1 MQNALMYVAASL
13 IWGSTWI
20 VITFQLGVVDPLVS
34 VAYRFGLSSLILFLF
49 CAFFRKPLRY
59 SLRDHLWMGF
69 QGFLLFGINY
79 WLVYV
84 SEVYIPSG
92 LAAVLMSS
100 ILFLNMFNGALFL
113 KKPLE
118 KNVVV
123 GAIIGIV
130 GMVLLFSREVL
141 AFHVNPLGMLGVL
154 LALLAAYSASLGN
167 ILSARN
173 QAARSLPIVQ
183 TNAYGMLYGTLFA
196 LFMALVLRKPF
207 AVEMTFSY
215 LAALFYLAVFGS
227 VVAFGCYLTL
237 VGRIGVTKSA
247 YITLLAPVIAL
258 ILSTLFE
265 GYTWTLPGMAGVL
278 CILGGNLLVL
288 RKR

>member
-1 MQNALMYVAASL
+1 MQNAFMYVAASL
-13 IWGSTWI
+13 IWGSTWLA
-20 VITFQLGVVDPLVS
+20 ITFQLGVVDPLVS

-49 CAFFRKPLRY
+49 CALFRKPLGY
-59 SLRDHLWMGF
+59 SFRDHLWMGL

-100 ILFLNMFNGALFL
+100 MLFMNMFNGALFL

-118 KNVVV
+118 KNVVI
-123 GAIIGIV
+123 GAAIGVV
-130 GMVLLFSREVL
+130 GMILLFSREVL
-141 AFHVNPLGMLGVL
+141 EFRVNPLGMFGIL

-173 QAARSLPIVQ
+173 QVRALPIVQ

-196 LFMALVLRKPF
+196 VSMALILRKPF
-207 AVEMTFSY
+207 AVELSFSY
-215 LAALFYLAVFGS
+215 LGALFYLALFGS
-227 VVAFGCYLTL
+227 VIAFGCYLTL

-247 YITLLAPVIAL
+247 YITLISPVIAL
-258 ILSTLFE
+258 FLSTLFE
-265 GYTWTLPGMAGVL
+265 GYTWTILGMAGVV
-278 CILGGNLLVL
+278 CILGGNLLIL
-288 RKR
+288 RRR

>member
-1 MQNALMYVAASL
+1 MQNALMYIATSL

-20 VITFQLGVVDPLVS
+20 AITFQLGAVDPLVS
-34 VAYRFGLSSLILFLF
+34 VVYRFGLSSSILLLYCLF
-49 CAFFRKPLRY
+49 SRKNLRY
-59 SLRDHLWMGF
+59 SFRDHLWIGL

-84 SEVYIPSG
+84 SEVHIPSG

-118 KNVVV
+118 KNV
-123 GAIIGIV
+123 IIGAFIGVV
-130 GMVLLFSREVL
+130 GMVFLFGREVL
-141 AFHVNPLGMLGVL
+141 AFRINPLGVLGIL

-173 QAARSLPIVQ
+173 QAKSLPIVQ

-196 LFMALVLRKPF
+196 LSMALILKKPF
-207 AVEMTFSY
+207 MLEMTPSY
-215 LAALFYLAVFGS
+215 LGALFYLAIFGS
-227 VVAFGCYLTL
+227 VIAFGCYLTL

-247 YITLLAPVIAL
+247 YIMLLSPVIAL
-258 ILSTLFE
+258 VLSTLFE
-265 GYTWTLPGMAGVL
+265 GYVWSVPSMIGVV
-278 CILGGNLLVL
+278 CILAGNLLVL
-288 RKR
+288 RRK

>member
-1 MQNALMYVAASL
+1 MQNALMYIATSL

-20 VITFQLGVVDPLVS
+20 AITFQLGAVDPLVS
-34 VAYRFGLSSLILFLF
+34 VVYRFGLSSSILLLYCLF
-49 CAFFRKPLRY
+49 SRKNLRY
-59 SLRDHLWMGF
+59 SFRDHLWIGL

-84 SEVYIPSG
+84 SEVHIPSG

-118 KNVVV
+118 KNV
-123 GAIIGIV
+123 IIGAFIGVV
-130 GMVLLFSREVL
+130 GMVFLFGREVL
-141 AFHVNPLGMLGVL
+141 AFRINPLGVLGIL

-173 QAARSLPIVQ
+173 QAKSLPIVQ

-196 LFMALVLRKPF
+196 LSMALILKKPF
-207 AVEMTFSY
+207 MVEMTPSY
-215 LAALFYLAVFGS
+215 LGALFYLAIFGS
-227 VVAFGCYLTL
+227 VIAFGCYLTL

-247 YITLLAPVIAL
+247 YIMLLSPVIAL
-258 ILSTLFE
+258 VLSTLFE
-265 GYTWTLPGMAGVL
+265 GYVWSVPSMIGVV
-278 CILGGNLLVL
+278 CILAGNLLVL
-288 RKR
+288 RRK

>member
-1 MQNALMYVAASL
+1 MQNALMYIATSL

-20 VITFQLGVVDPLVS
+20 AITFQLGAVDPLVS
-34 VAYRFGLSSLILFLF
+34 VVYRFGLSSSILLLYCLF
-49 CAFFRKPLRY
+49 SRKNLRY
-59 SLRDHLWMGF
+59 SFRDHLWIGL

-84 SEVYIPSG
+84 SEVHIPSG

-118 KNVVV
+118 KNV
-123 GAIIGIV
+123 IIGAFIGVV
-130 GMVLLFSREVL
+130 GMVFLFGREVL
-141 AFHVNPLGMLGVL
+141 AFRINPLGVLGIL

-173 QAARSLPIVQ
+173 QAKSLPIVQ

-196 LFMALVLRKPF
+196 LSMALILKKPF
-207 AVEMTFSY
+207 MVEMTPSY
-215 LAALFYLAVFGS
+215 LGALFYLAIFGS
-227 VVAFGCYLTL
+227 VIAFGCYLTL

-247 YITLLAPVIAL
+247 YIMLLSPVIAL
-258 ILSTLFE
+258 VLSTLFE
-265 GYTWTLPGMAGVL
+265 GYVWSVPGMIGVV
-278 CILGGNLLVL
+278 CILAGNLLVL
-288 RKR
+288 RRK

>member
-1 MQNALMYVAASL
+1 MQNALMYIAASL

-20 VITFQLGVVDPLVS
+20 AITFQLGVVDPLVS
-34 VAYRFGLSSLILFLF
+34 VAYRFGLSSLLLFLF
-49 CAFFRKPLRY
+49 CALFRKPLRY
-59 SLRDHLWMGF
+59 SLRDHLWMGL

-84 SEVYIPSG
+84 SEVHIPSG

-118 KNVVV
+118 KNVVI
-123 GAIIGIV
+123 GAVIGIV

-173 QAARSLPIVQ
+173 QAVRALPIVQ
-183 TNAYGMLYGTLFA
+183 TNAYGMFYGTLFA
-196 LFMALVLRKPF
+196 LSMALILRKPF

-215 LAALFYLAVFGS
+215 LAALFYLAIFGS
-227 VVAFGCYLTL
+227 VIAFGCYLTL

-247 YITLLAPVIAL
+247 YITLLSPVIAL
-258 ILSTLFE
+258 VLSTLFE
-265 GYTWTLPGMAGVL
+265 GYVWTLPGIAGVL

>member
-1 MQNALMYVAASL
+1 MQNALMYAAASL
-13 IWGSTWI
+13 IWGSTWLA
-20 VITFQLGVVDPLVS
+20 ITFQLGTVDPLIS
-34 VAYRFGLSSLILFLF
+34 VVYRFGLSSSILFLF
-49 CAFFRKPLRY
+49 CLFSRKNLRY
-59 SLRDHLWMGF
+59 TLRDHLWMGL

-84 SEVYIPSG
+84 SEVHIPSG
-92 LAAVLMSS
+92 LAAVVMSS
-100 ILFLNMFNGALFL
+100 MLFMNMFNGVLFL

-118 KNVVV
+118 KNVVI
-123 GAIIGIV
+123 GAAIGVV
-130 GMVLLFSREVL
+130 GMIFLFSREVL
-141 AFHVNPLGMLGVL
+141 EFRVNPLGMLGIL

-173 QAARSLPIVQ
+173 QVRALPVVQ
-183 TNAYGMLYGTLFA
+183 TNAYGMFYGTLFA
-196 LFMALVLRKPF
+196 ACMALILRKPF
-207 AVEMTFSY
+207 TVEMSLPY
-215 LAALFYLAVFGS
+215 LGALFYLAVFGS

-247 YITLLAPVIAL
+247 YITLIAPVIAL

-265 GYTWTLPGMAGVL
+265 GYTWTLPGIAGVI

-288 RKR
+288 RRR

>member
-1 MQNALMYVAASL
+1 MYIATSL

-20 VITFQLGVVDPLVS
+20 AITFQLGAVDPLVS
-34 VAYRFGLSSLILFLF
+34 VVYRFGLSSSILLLYCLF
-49 CAFFRKPLRY
+49 SRKNLRY
-59 SLRDHLWMGF
+59 SFRDHLWIGL

-84 SEVYIPSG
+84 SEVHIPSG

-118 KNVVV
+118 KNV
-123 GAIIGIV
+123 IIGAFIGVV
-130 GMVLLFSREVL
+130 GMVFLFGREVL
-141 AFHVNPLGMLGVL
+141 AFRINPLGVLGIL

-173 QAARSLPIVQ
+173 QAKSLPIVQ

-196 LFMALVLRKPF
+196 LSMALILKKPF
-207 AVEMTFSY
+207 MVEMTPSY
-215 LAALFYLAVFGS
+215 LGALFYLAIFGS
-227 VVAFGCYLTL
+227 VIAFGCYLTL

-247 YITLLAPVIAL
+247 YIMLLSPVIAL
-258 ILSTLFE
+258 VLSTLFE
-265 GYTWTLPGMAGVL
+265 GYVWSVPGMIGVV
-278 CILGGNLLVL
+278 CILAGNLLVL
-288 RKR
+288 RRK